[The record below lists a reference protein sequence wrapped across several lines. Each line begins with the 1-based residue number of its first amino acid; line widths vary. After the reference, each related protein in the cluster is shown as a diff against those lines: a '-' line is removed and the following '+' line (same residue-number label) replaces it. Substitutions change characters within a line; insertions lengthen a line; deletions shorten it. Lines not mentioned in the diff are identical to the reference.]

1 MNTEKRAVVLACVT
15 LQFDCDRIIKI
26 AKQIADDTDCDL
38 RVLSVLEPTH
48 DYTEA
53 AWQIEY
59 LNMVSKQFGAD
70 MTVLFDKNAD
80 RAAAEFAKKNNVVRI
95 VTGLHDG
102 GKESFL
108 VGFNYTF
115 CLKCRLQWLQKIIW
129 SILWMYVRY
138 VHKNLKLFNM
148 LM

>member
-53 AWQIEY
+53 AGDYFRATLRQ
-59 LNMVSKQFGAD
+59 VSTLPHRKSDGYPPF
-70 MTVLFDKNAD
+70 LCPD
-80 RAAAEFAKKNNVVRI
+80 RSESGVRRFR
-95 VTGLHDG
+95 G
-102 GKESFL
+102 E
-108 VGFNYTF
+108 
-115 CLKCRLQWLQKIIW
+115 
-129 SILWMYVRY
+129 
-138 VHKNLKLFNM
+138 
-148 LM
+148 

>member
-1 MNTEKRAVVLACVT
+1 MFGGDKMNTEKRAVVLACVT

-80 RAAAEFAKKNNVVRI
+80 RAAAEFTKKNNVVRI

-108 VGFNYTF
+108 VGFN
-115 CLKCRLQWLQKIIW
+115 
-129 SILWMYVRY
+129 ILLPEMPLTMVA
-138 VHKNLKLFNM
+138 KDNM
-148 LM
+148 VYSMDVCKVCS

>member
-70 MTVLFDKNAD
+70 MTVLLI
-80 RAAAEFAKKNNVVRI
+80 RTQI
-95 VTGLHDG
+95 VQ
-102 GKESFL
+102 
-108 VGFNYTF
+108 
-115 CLKCRLQWLQKIIW
+115 RLSLPRK
-129 SILWMYVRY
+129 
-138 VHKNLKLFNM
+138 
-148 LM
+148 

>member
-1 MNTEKRAVVLACVT
+1 M
-15 LQFDCDRIIKI
+15 
-26 AKQIADDTDCDL
+26 
-38 RVLSVLEPTH
+38 LEPTH

-102 GKESFL
+102 GEESFL
-108 VGFNYTF
+108 VGFN
-115 CLKCRLQWLQKIIW
+115 
-129 SILWMYVRY
+129 ILLPEMPLTMVA
-138 VHKNLKLFNM
+138 KDNM
-148 LM
+148 VYSMDVCKVCS

>member
-108 VGFNYTF
+108 VGF
-115 CLKCRLQWLQKIIW
+115 
-129 SILWMYVRY
+129 
-138 VHKNLKLFNM
+138 
-148 LM
+148 